1 MTLTPATTPAS
12 STASETPAGAAPA
25 AEEDAAP
32 LRRRL
37 ILVIVLVGYFMVI
50 LDNSVVFTGV
60 PSIRRELGLDAAALS
75 WVQDAYTLVFGGFL
89 LLAARAGDLLG
100 RRRLF
105 VVGLV
110 VFTVASALVGAAT
123 SGWWIIAA
131 RALQGVGAA
140 IVAPTSL
147 ALLTATFT
155 DAKERGRAVAAYAA
169 VAGIGASLGLVAG
182 GALTQWVSWR
192 AGFLVNLP
200 IGIVMIVLA
209 LRAVPALT
217 TRPGRFDVPGAV
229 LATLGVGAVTLGV
242 VESSDD
248 GWAGVGVLGPVVAGL
263 ALLALLVRHEA
274 RADQPIMP
282 LSIFA
287 DRARSGA
294 YLVRFCYMAAM
305 IGFFFFTTQLMQ
317 DVLGFTPLQAGLGF
331 LPMTVVNFAVALLV
345 GHAIRAL
352 GAGWTLAAGVALT
365 LAGMVW
371 LAQAGAGQA
380 YLLAVAVPMLL
391 VGAGQG
397 LAFAPLTSLGLRD
410 VLPSEAGAASGV
422 LNTVHQLGSCLG
434 LAALTSVSAAA
445 GTAAGAFHLALLGS
459 STVLAVA
466 LVATVLLVLP
476 AVRARA

>member
-1 MTLTPATTPAS
+1 MTVTPATAPSAS
-12 STASETPAGAAPA
+12 QIAIPTTESSPAGPAPT
-25 AEEDAAP
+25 
-32 LRRRL
+32 LHRGL

-60 PSIRRELGLDAAALS
+60 PSIRRQLALDAAALS

-105 VVGLV
+105 IVGLII
-110 VFTVASALVGAAT
+110 FTAASLLVGAAT

-131 RALQGVGAA
+131 RALQGIGAA

-155 DAKERGRAVAAYAA
+155 DAKERGRAVSAYAA

-200 IGIVMIVLA
+200 IGIAMIVLA
-209 LRAVPALT
+209 LRAIPSVT
-217 TRPGRFDVPGAV
+217 TQRGRFDVFGAV
-229 LATLGVGAVTLGV
+229 LATLGVGSITLGV
-242 VESSDD
+242 VESSTA
-248 GWAGVGVLGPVVAGL
+248 GWASLRVIAPVVVGI
-263 ALLALLVRHEA
+263 ALVTLLVRHEA
-274 RADQPIMP
+274 RAEQPIMP
-282 LSIFA
+282 LSIFG

-294 YLVRFCYMAAM
+294 YLIRFCYMAAM

-317 DVLGFTPLQAGLGF
+317 DALGFTPLQAGLGF
-331 LPMTVVNFAVALLV
+331 LPITVVNFAVALLV
-345 GHAIRAL
+345 GRVIRLL
-352 GAGWTLAAGVALT
+352 GRGWTLAAGIALT

-371 LAQAGAGQA
+371 LAQANDGQA
-380 YLLAVAVPMLL
+380 YLLAVAAPMLL

-397 LAFAPLTSLGLRD
+397 LAFAPLTSLGLND
-410 VLPSEAGAASGV
+410 VRPGEAGAASGV

-434 LAALTSVSAAA
+434 LAALTSVS
-445 GTAAGAFHLALLGS
+445 TAAITTADAFRSALLGS
-459 STVLAVA
+459 SIILGVA
-466 LVATVLLVLP
+466 LVATVLLILP
-476 AVRARA
+476 AVRARV